1 MILCPLCAL
10 EAVSGAEIGNGA
22 LHNPCHKGKQARS
35 VKKKK
40 RAEPSIC
47 YSSTEREREREHG
60 DNQGWVLITLD
71 GIQIVYTKT
80 DLLLLRVFR
89 GPWLQHITA
98 PFMPTVSPSRSS
110 PTPGSVPLDLNLPEI
125 FGRLD
130 SQVPVKC
137 SLQPF
142 MVPVTVFALL

>member
-1 MILCPLCAL
+1 MLLIN
-10 EAVSGAEIGNGA
+10 GN
-22 LHNPCHKGKQARS
+22 
-35 VKKKK
+35 
-40 RAEPSIC
+40 
-47 YSSTEREREREHG
+47 REREHG

-89 GPWLQHITA
+89 GPWLQYITA

-110 PTPGSVPLDLNLPEI
+110 PPVGATPGSVPLDLNLPEI

-130 SQVPVKC
+130 SQVAVKC

-142 MVPVTVFALL
+142 VVPVTVFFALLYLISSQSGYSGLRFNSPQAFTQNKTR